1 MDDKELY
8 KKQDPTK
15 KIKHSRNELSNISEE
30 ERTVVALRY
39 DIEKDAAPVILAAGR
54 GKMAED
60 IMDMAE
66 ENSIPFY
73 EDKGLADLLLKLEI
87 DTEVPPEL
95 FVLVAEVLAFV
106 FKLEQMSDKRS
117 NFLKKAKEYEN
128 EANE

>member
-1 MDDKELY
+1 M
-8 KKQDPTK
+8 
-15 KIKHSRNELSNISEE
+15 SEE
-30 ERTVVALRY
+30 ELFNPEENAKKVKRKRSELSHDNDEPRSVVALRY

-60 IMDMAE
+60 IMDLAE
-66 ENSIPFY
+66 DNHIPFY

-106 FKLEQMSDKRS
+106 FKLEQMSEKRDTFFS
-117 NFLKKAKEYEN
+117 KAKDYDL
-128 EANE
+128 